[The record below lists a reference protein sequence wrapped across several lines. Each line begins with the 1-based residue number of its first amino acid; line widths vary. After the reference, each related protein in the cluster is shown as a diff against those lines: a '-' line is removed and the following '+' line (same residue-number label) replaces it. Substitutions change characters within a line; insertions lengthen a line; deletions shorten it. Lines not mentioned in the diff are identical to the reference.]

1 MTDHIRRLWNTVRE
15 SGMHRVEYETPFLDA
30 EIDAAFAQ
38 YEANREAYWSKH
50 SAVVI
55 PFRRKT

>member
-15 SGMHRVEYETPFLDA
+15 SGMRLDQFDQQFLDA
-30 EIDAAFAQ
+30 EIDAAFVQ
-38 YEANREAYWSKH
+38 YEANREAYWRKH

-55 PFRRKT
+55 PFRRKS